1 MAQYEHDV
9 ELRLLKDGCQKIAPM
24 HITLQV
30 AMKTL
35 HVRNMPQFGNMPQP
49 RFQGLSS
56 SLRMRLNRPQ
66 FFEKSWFEISQIYM
80 NMFD

>member
-24 HITLQV
+24 YITLQV

-35 HVRNMPQFGNMPQP
+35 HVRNMP
-49 RFQGLSS
+49 
-56 SLRMRLNRPQ
+56 
-66 FFEKSWFEISQIYM
+66 
-80 NMFD
+80 